1 MGKAEANMQGD
12 SSSEAPSPATTQ
24 PQMDAWIPLQAADGT
39 HVITVTIR
47 TKINKQ
53 RRSFRLQLSSQ
64 SSVAGLYEAL
74 LEQLQ
79 IEAVSV
85 ERVSPRLFFRGRTL
99 ARESSSTLTEE
110 GITGRDKQH
119 IVLVLAEIQDCEAPT
134 SSTTPSVNQQQPLR
148 VGEEV
153 EALYGDKYYPARIL
167 KVEGQIYTVE
177 WIGEGA
183 CSPGVPRSYIRT
195 LYDKTRDHIV
205 VGAQYSTDND
215 SAVVSNAMLFL
226 SHPAMSKISDDEK
239 MVFLMRK
246 GVKEEDARQALR
258 RCSSGEEVAHKQMQ
272 VPAIPAHLVT
282 PFLASALA
290 DKQFQDFLQSEEFR
304 AVFAP
309 IKDKIR
315 DTPEQLPSLLQ
326 DLQMSNPQMLATIL
340 PFVLCELEQA
350 NPTMFS
356 TLSTQYGFECPPPP
370 SPSAECPP
378 TSP

>member
-39 HVITVTIR
+39 HAITVTIR

-53 RRSFRLQLSSQ
+53 RRSFHLQLSSQ
-64 SSVAGLYEAL
+64 SSVSGLYEAL

-167 KVEGQIYTVE
+167 KVEGQTYTVE
-177 WIGEGA
+177 WI
-183 CSPGVPRSYIRT
+183 
-195 LYDKTRDHIV
+195 
-205 VGAQYSTDND
+205 
-215 SAVVSNAMLFL
+215 
-226 SHPAMSKISDDEK
+226 
-239 MVFLMRK
+239 
-246 GVKEEDARQALR
+246 
-258 RCSSGEEVAHKQMQ
+258 EEVAHKQMQ

-282 PFLASALA
+282 PFLATALA

-315 DTPEQLPSLLQ
+315 DTPEQLPSLLR

>member
-12 SSSEAPSPATTQ
+12 SSAPSPATTQ

-74 LEQLQ
+74 LEKLQ

-110 GITGRDKQH
+110 GITGRDKH

-167 KVEGQIYTVE
+167 KVEGQTYTVE
-177 WIGEGA
+177 WI
-183 CSPGVPRSYIRT
+183 
-195 LYDKTRDHIV
+195 
-205 VGAQYSTDND
+205 
-215 SAVVSNAMLFL
+215 
-226 SHPAMSKISDDEK
+226 
-239 MVFLMRK
+239 
-246 GVKEEDARQALR
+246 
-258 RCSSGEEVAHKQMQ
+258 EEVAHKQMQ
-272 VPAIPAHLVT
+272 VPA
-282 PFLASALA
+282 
-290 DKQFQDFLQSEEFR
+290 
-304 AVFAP
+304 
-309 IKDKIR
+309 
-315 DTPEQLPSLLQ
+315 
-326 DLQMSNPQMLATIL
+326 
-340 PFVLCELEQA
+340 
-350 NPTMFS
+350 
-356 TLSTQYGFECPPPP
+356 
-370 SPSAECPP
+370 
-378 TSP
+378 